1 MKLQIFTIRSLD
13 SAFKKDDIYYPWV
26 FLNEWKYIENKG
38 IRHIKNDL
46 SDFPSSDESNEE

>member
-26 FLNEWKYIENKG
+26 FLKEWKYIENKG